1 MKIKLTFAILSLMLV
16 VGCSSTGKADNQSDD
31 YVRSMYPGWAV
42 QGKSVMPFDSND
54 DGYVSVDVRIK
65 NTKTD
70 EERTLYL
77 ECAKAFKMNQGCKE
91 RNTTLKR

>member
-1 MKIKLTFAILSLMLV
+1 MKIKLTFATLSLMLV
-16 VGCSSTGKADNQSDD
+16 VGCSSTGKADNQSEDN
-31 YVRSMYPGWAV
+31 VNNMYPGWTVA
-42 QGKSVMPFDSND
+42 GKNVMPYDSNE

-77 ECAKAFKMNQGCKE
+77 ECAKAYQMNQGCKE
-91 RNTTLKR
+91 RNTILKR

>member
-1 MKIKLTFAILSLMLV
+1 MKVKLIFVALSLMLV
-16 VGCSSTGKADNQSDD
+16 VGCTSTGKADNQSED
-31 YVRSMYPGWAV
+31 YVKKMYPGWV
-42 QGKSVMPFDSND
+42 VEGKNVMPFDSND

-65 NTKTD
+65 NSSTN

-77 ECAKAFKMNQGCKE
+77 ECAKAFQMNQGCKE